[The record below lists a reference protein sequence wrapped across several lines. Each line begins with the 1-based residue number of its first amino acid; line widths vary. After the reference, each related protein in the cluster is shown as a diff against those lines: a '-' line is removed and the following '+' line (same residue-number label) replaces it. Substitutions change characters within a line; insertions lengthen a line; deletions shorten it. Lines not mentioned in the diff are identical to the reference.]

1 MASPPL
7 RGSPEWSATREVHV
21 LLALTRGNYYAAQR
35 LWLQRERE
43 KVEASQHASAGSPQP
58 SQQAAKPATAK
69 ARDVPKPKRRKSAAR
84 LAKDR
89 KRLNHKHLARK
100 VWAFVRVARKLI
112 AWSRR
117 ARANLEPMELTQ
129 PATPAGSSVA
139 VPESGAELPP
149 FRAEVGVEADW
160 VCRAGGRERQHFRV
174 AYLSITKMAAYQ
186 GKSFEELRWEH
197 YSKDDTLEA
206 QAPAEP
212 PAAAQPAPPSQQ
224 PSTALVAA
232 ARASLDAS
240 ELQDARGS
248 KRDALARTP
257 PSAAAPERPPPPAD
271 ARKRPASRGGAQLE
285 AALARAAPAAAPEVQ
300 PITADNYATIA
311 IARAANPHSPPA

>member
-35 LWLQRERE
+35 LWIQRERE

-139 VPESGAELPP
+139 VPESGAELPR
-149 FRAEVGVEADW
+149 FVAA
-160 VCRAGGRERQHFRV
+160 RV
-174 AYLSITKMAAYQ
+174 FSLSPHSMRSETCTVYTFHSITRMAAYQ

-197 YSKDDTLEA
+197 YSKGNTLEA
-206 QAPAEP
+206 R
-212 PAAAQPAPPSQQ
+212 S
-224 PSTALVAA
+224 
-232 ARASLDAS
+232 
-240 ELQDARGS
+240 GS
-248 KRDALARTP
+248 P
-257 PSAAAPERPPPPAD
+257 
-271 ARKRPASRGGAQLE
+271 GG
-285 AALARAAPAAAPEVQ
+285 
-300 PITADNYATIA
+300 T
-311 IARAANPHSPPA
+311 SC